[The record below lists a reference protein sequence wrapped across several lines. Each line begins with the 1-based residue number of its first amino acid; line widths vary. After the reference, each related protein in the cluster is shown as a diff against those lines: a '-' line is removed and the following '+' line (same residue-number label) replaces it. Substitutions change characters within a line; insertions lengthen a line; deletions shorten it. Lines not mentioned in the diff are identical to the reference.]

1 MRIGIVTTNEVQKA
15 LFAELLSPL
24 VGELTYY
31 DISHAR
37 NGDLE
42 ISNVHIL
49 LVDMND
55 QSVVDCEEVMEALGR
70 EEPICLVHDKDLYA
84 MQPRERLSWRNRT
97 IDEIKKAI
105 PDLAS
110 DLDDKKDEADNK
122 NVPDVWV
129 IGSSSGGPQALRQFF
144 ADLPRMPISIFVAQH
159 MSEAGYSQMLARLK
173 DVASKWNVQ
182 SAETGMKIKPNSVYL
197 VPRDNTI
204 EISSGV
210 ITLQPYSAQSV
221 SFNPCIDAVIR
232 SIYECHPQVGVIIM
246 SGMGMDGSGG
256 IRTIK
261 GKAKMIM
268 AQDHESSGAKSM
280 PDSARNTGAVQF
292 SAPPE
297 GLARKL
303 AQVYGQK
310 TF

>member
-1 MRIGIVTTNEVQKA
+1 MRIGIVSTNEVQKA
-15 LFAELLSPL
+15 LFTELLSPL
-24 VGELTYY
+24 VGELTSY
-31 DISHAR
+31 DISHAK

-55 QSVVDCEEVMEALGR
+55 PNVVDCEEVMEALGR

-84 MQPRERLSWRNRT
+84 MQPRDRISWRNRT
-97 IDEIKKAI
+97 IEEIKKAL

-110 DLDDKKDEADNK
+110 ELDDKKDEADNK

-129 IGSSSGGPQALRQFF
+129 IGASSGGPKALREFF

-159 MSEAGYSQMLARLK
+159 MSEVGYSQMLARLK
-173 DVASKWNVQ
+173 DVASRWSVH

-232 SIYECHPQVGVIIM
+232 SIYECHPQVGVIIL

-280 PDSARNTGAVQF
+280 PDSARNTGSVQF